1 MGISPKAENNSSLEK
16 AKSYFSLGLD
26 AFNRKHYESAEKYF
40 RLSLDFAPDRLSILT
55 NLSATLIK
63 LGKFDEA
70 LKITVKALEKN
81 PFDEL
86 SLLNLGIL
94 SEKKSD
100 SETALIAYERA
111 ISISPQY
118 AEAYNNRGNLLREL
132 TQFHSGLINFNHAI
146 NLKYNFAE
154 AHTNCGN
161 LLRELDSLDEALLC
175 HDKAINID
183 RNYAEAHS
191 NRGLVLHKLNRLFDA
206 ILSYDKAIEIDPSFA
221 EAYSNRG
228 SIFSELKQFD
238 NAYSDFKQA
247 ITLNADINF
256 ICGALVHTKMHL
268 CNWENFEIDLENLL
282 SKIHKNLKIIASL
295 PLIALIDAPILHKK
309 VSEIWSK
316 TKHPSIQSLGSI
328 EKLNKRKRIKIAYFS
343 PDFRNHPVAQW
354 ISELFELHDRTRFEI
369 IGVYFGPKS
378 NDDYHNRIS
387 KSFDTFLDISDMS
400 DPLAAKFCREIQ
412 IDIAIDLAGYT
423 NYSRTNIFAYRVA
436 PVQINYI
443 GFPSTMGAEYID
455 YIIADEILIPKHS
468 QNFYTE
474 KIVYLPFT
482 FKPTDTKF
490 EISDKVFT
498 REMFSLPAN
507 SFVFCCFNNNYKIL
521 PTTFDSWMRILGF
534 VEHSVLWLAELNITA
549 KNNLYKEAESRGIN
563 PNRLIFSPRL
573 DKLADHIARLKL
585 ADLFLDTF
593 TYNAHTTASDALW
606 AGLPILTCLGES
618 FASRVAASLLSAIQL
633 PELIS
638 ITSQEYENK
647 AVDLAKNPEKLKA
660 LKDKLNNNI
669 HTTPLFDM
677 PRFTKYLETAYT
689 TIYERTQ
696 TNLPP
701 DNIYIQA

>member
-1 MGISPKAENNSSLEK
+1 
-16 AKSYFSLGLD
+16 
-26 AFNRKHYESAEKYF
+26 
-40 RLSLDFAPDRLSILT
+40 
-55 NLSATLIK
+55 
-63 LGKFDEA
+63 
-70 LKITVKALEKN
+70 
-81 PFDEL
+81 
-86 SLLNLGIL
+86 
-94 SEKKSD
+94 
-100 SETALIAYERA
+100 
-111 ISISPQY
+111 
-118 AEAYNNRGNLLREL
+118 
-132 TQFHSGLINFNHAI
+132 
-146 NLKYNFAE
+146 
-154 AHTNCGN
+154 
-161 LLRELDSLDEALLC
+161 
-175 HDKAINID
+175 
-183 RNYAEAHS
+183 
-191 NRGLVLHKLNRLFDA
+191 
-206 ILSYDKAIEIDPSFA
+206 
-221 EAYSNRG
+221 
-228 SIFSELKQFD
+228 
-238 NAYSDFKQA
+238 
-247 ITLNADINF
+247 
-256 ICGALVHTKMHL
+256 
-268 CNWENFEIDLENLL
+268 
-282 SKIHKNLKIIASL
+282 
-295 PLIALIDAPILHKK
+295 
-309 VSEIWSK
+309 
-316 TKHPSIQSLGSI
+316 
-328 EKLNKRKRIKIAYFS
+328 
-343 PDFRNHPVAQW
+343 
-354 ISELFELHDRTRFEI
+354 
-369 IGVYFGPKS
+369 
-378 NDDYHNRIS
+378 
-387 KSFDTFLDISDMS
+387 
-400 DPLAAKFCREIQ
+400 
-412 IDIAIDLAGYT
+412 
-423 NYSRTNIFAYRVA
+423 
-436 PVQINYI
+436 
-443 GFPSTMGAEYID
+443 MGAEYID